1 MTEKK
6 QARDMGIGPSTK
18 KLKSMLKILS
28 EHGVSR
34 YKDSEFE
41 IELAVGF
48 EEAKEQSTTPESFS
62 FDNYEPVSEKNE
74 ERDKKI
80 DVRDGLGYTEEDYLW
95 RSAET

>member
-6 QARDMGIGPSTK
+6 QLREMGTGPSTK

-41 IELAVGF
+41 IELAIGF
-48 EEAKEQSTTPESFS
+48 NPEVE
-62 FDNYEPVSEKNE
+62 EPVSDSFNFGDYDDDATE
-74 ERDKKI
+74 DKK
-80 DVRDGLGYTEEDYLW
+80 DLTPRDDLGFSEEDYLY

>member
-6 QARDMGIGPSTK
+6 QSREMGIGPSTK

-28 EHGVSR
+28 EHGVAR

-48 EEAKEQSTTPESFS
+48 SPEVAEPPSDSFS
-62 FDNYEPVSEKNE
+62 FGNYDDDATENKKDLTP
-74 ERDKKI
+74 RD
-80 DVRDGLGYTEEDYLW
+80 DLGYSEEDYLY
-95 RSAET
+95 RSADS

>member
-6 QARDMGIGPSTK
+6 QVRDMGAGPSTK

-28 EHGVSR
+28 EHGVAR

-48 EEAKEQSTTPESFS
+48 QGQVAEPQAFKFDDYDENAAPEKETA
-62 FDNYEPVSEKNE
+62 DLEP
-74 ERDKKI
+74 
-80 DVRDGLGYTEEDYLW
+80 RDGLGFTEEDYLW
-95 RSAET
+95 RSAQT

>member
-1 MTEKK
+1 MTDKK
-6 QARDMGIGPSTK
+6 QTREMGAGPSTK

-41 IELAVGF
+41 IELAIGF
-48 EEAKEQSTTPESFS
+48 HSEAVVEKSESFS
-62 FDNYEPVSEKNE
+62 FGNYDEKANDDNNKSLE
-74 ERDKKI
+74 
-80 DVRDGLGYTEEDYLW
+80 VRDGLGYTEEDYLW

>member
-41 IELAVGF
+41 IELAIGF
-48 EEAKEQSTTPESFS
+48 QEAKEESVSPESFS
-62 FDNYEPVSEKNE
+62 FENYESGSQEIE
-74 ERDKKI
+74 SQDKKI
-80 DVRDGLGYTEEDYLW
+80 DSRDGLGFSEEDYLW

>member
-6 QARDMGIGPSTK
+6 QVRDMGIGPSTK

-28 EHGVSR
+28 EYGVSR

-48 EEAKEQSTTPESFS
+48 QEVKEQPTAAQSFS
-62 FDNYEPVSEKNE
+62 FDNYEPDSSPKEDQV
-74 ERDKKI
+74 KKL
-80 DVRDGLGYTEEDYLW
+80 DVRDELGFSEQDYLW